1 QAAADRF
8 IEAAARFPFCPS
20 LGELSTTLSHP
31 ASTSHRKLSEPD
43 RARVGITGGTI
54 RLSVGVESTEY
65 ILESLAQCFS
75 TMESS

>member
-1 QAAADRF
+1 ADSFIQAAAG
-8 IEAAARFPFCPS
+8 FPFCPS

-31 ASTSHRKLSEPD
+31 ASTSHRKLNESD
-43 RARVGITGGTI
+43 RALVGITGGTI
-54 RLSVGVESTEY
+54 RLSVGVESPEY